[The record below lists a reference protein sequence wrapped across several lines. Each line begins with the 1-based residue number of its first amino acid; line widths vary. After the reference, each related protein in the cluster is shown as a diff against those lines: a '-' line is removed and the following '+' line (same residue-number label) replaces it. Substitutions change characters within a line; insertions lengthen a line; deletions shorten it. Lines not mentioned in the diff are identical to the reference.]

1 MFALITWESI
11 TGPWTVREGLPF
23 AFAMSMARDGG
34 FARAQVI
41 DEHDQ
46 IMAEFKAGGI
56 FLPRT
61 RKKINLNPLTRR
73 RG

>member
-23 AFAMSMARDGG
+23 AFAMAMARNGG

-46 IMAEFKAGGI
+46 IMAEFKPA
-56 FLPRT
+56 
-61 RKKINLNPLTRR
+61 
-73 RG
+73 